1 MTMPPADDA
10 RLAFERIADDLKQQ
24 IRSEKLQ
31 PGQLLPSHSQLM
43 EAYGASSLT
52 VQKAVRLLRSEGWV
66 MTRQGKGTFVSR
78 SADFEHAFESVVK
91 ELERQI
97 RSGILTPGTKLPGR
111 ETLADHYAVPVRV
124 IDTAVSLL
132 VRNEWLRYEDEEH
145 SHDAYVRDADDPA
158 LGRHLAHAALVQ
170 KIRNGSL
177 PKGTRLTAAEA
188 AEAIGHSEEN
198 TEQAL
203 ATMALEGH
211 VRKVYKN
218 PRKKI
223 PSRTRPSEPQP
234 EEPAYVIGESL
245 FWGEPGDTG
254 GTEGSSGEQP
264 PHPTPPACRDMDLA
278 GKLDLILEQMAD
290 MRERLERL
298 EQASHRPGTKR
309 SQDT

>member
-1 MTMPPADDA
+1 MTMAPADEA

-24 IRSEKLQ
+24 IRGERLQ

-78 SADFEHAFESVVK
+78 SADFEHAFEKVVK
-91 ELERQI
+91 DLERQI
-97 RSGILTPGTKLPGR
+97 RSGSLAPGTKLPGR
-111 ETLADHYAVPVRV
+111 EALADHYVVPVRV

-158 LGRHLAHAALVQ
+158 LGRHLAQAALVQ

-177 PKGTRLTAAEA
+177 PKGTRLTAADA
-188 AEAIGHSEEN
+188 TEAIGHSEET

-203 ATMALEGH
+203 AALALEGH
-211 VRKVYKN
+211 ARKVYKN
-218 PRKKI
+218 PRKEI

-234 EEPAYVIGESL
+234 EELAYVIGESL
-245 FWGEPGDTG
+245 FWEEPPDGG
-254 GTEGSSGEQP
+254 GTDDGSAQLPQSAPPGSG
-264 PHPTPPACRDMDLA
+264 DVDLA

-298 EQASHRPGTKR
+298 EQASQGRGAKRPKGA
-309 SQDT
+309 